1 MSKKNIILICL
12 TMFLFILA
20 VPAYSGTLDGK
31 TFVGQSGKMGKKSSA
46 EEELSF
52 QNGKLYSAGCAKY
65 GFGESDYTAKVEG
78 DSIHFKSNMVSPN
91 NGEIAWEGTVQGDKI
106 EANFVWTKKRW
117 YWKDAHQVKW
127 LKGSLQN

>member
-1 MSKKNIILICL
+1 MSKKNIILIWL

-31 TFVGQSGKMGKKSSA
+31 TFVGQSGKTGKKSSA
-46 EEELSF
+46 EEKLSF
-52 QNGKLYSAGCAKY
+52 QNGKLYSVGCAKY
-65 GFGESDYTAKVEG
+65 GFGESDYTTKVEG
-78 DSIHFKSNMVSPN
+78 DSIHFKSNMVNPN

-106 EANFVWTKKRW
+106 EATFVWTKKRW